1 MSVSTTFT
9 MRKANVCQI
18 ARAKR
23 TSLCVLLVFTSLASV
38 VASPQAKKPAPKAAH
53 HWYQIGSATWYG
65 EAFQGKRTSSG
76 ERFNMH
82 ALTCAHPTL
91 PIGSWLRVTNLGNH
105 RFTFVR
111 VNDRG
116 PYNGS
121 TIVDL
126 SFAAAQRLHLL
137 GKAAVRVEQVRADD
151 PELTHTLQQG
161 FSASG
166 TPLGDLN

>member
-1 MSVSTTFT
+1 MSVRMTLLNRVSDLHRVIVAC
-9 MRKANVCQI
+9 RKSAV
-18 ARAKR
+18 
-23 TSLCVLLVFTSLASV
+23 VLLTCSLAAPV
-38 VASPQAKKPAPKAAH
+38 IASPQPKAVKPVH

-65 EAFQGKRTSSG
+65 QAFQGRRTSSG
-76 ERFNMH
+76 ERFNMK

-91 PIGSWLRVTNLGNH
+91 PIGSWLRVTNLRNH

-116 PYNGS
+116 PYNGN

-137 GKAAVRVEQVRADD
+137 GKASVRVEQVRSDD
-151 PELTHTLQQG
+151 PELTHTLKEG
-161 FSASG
+161 FSSNG
-166 TPLGDLN
+166 SPVGDVN

>member
-1 MSVSTTFT
+1 MSTTLKIPASELSQIL
-9 MRKANVCQI
+9 RAGRNSVC
-18 ARAKR
+18 ALLAFSSAA
-23 TSLCVLLVFTSLASV
+23 SL
-38 VASPQAKKPAPKAAH
+38 VAAPPAKPAPKATH

-137 GKAAVRVEQVRADD
+137 GRSSVRVEQVRADD
-151 PELTHTLQQG
+151 PELTHTLQEG
-161 FSASG
+161 FSSNGA
-166 TPLGDLN
+166 PVGDAN

>member
-1 MSVSTTFT
+1 MSTTFKFRVSD
-9 MRKANVCQI
+9 MG
-18 ARAKR
+18 
-23 TSLCVLLVFTSLASV
+23 LLAQTCRRSICALLAFASAASV
-38 VASPQAKKPAPKAAH
+38 VASPQAKPPGSKAAH

-151 PELTHTLQQG
+151 PELTHTLSEG
-161 FSASG
+161 FSSSG
-166 TPLGDLN
+166 APLSLAN

>member
-1 MSVSTTFT
+1 MSTNLSTRAFDPG
-9 MRKANVCQI
+9 QI
-18 ARAKR
+18 VRSGRNSFCA
-23 TSLCVLLVFTSLASV
+23 LLILTAVASV
-38 VASPQAKKPAPKAAH
+38 MASPQTKAPAPQKAH

-76 ERFNMH
+76 ELFDMN

-91 PIGSWLRVTNLGNH
+91 PIGSWLRVTNIGNH

-151 PELTHTLQQG
+151 PELTHTLKEG
-161 FSASG
+161 FSSSG
-166 TPLGDLN
+166 APLGDMN